1 MDKTESIIF
10 LPATFTLMGD
20 YEVRCVGCGSSLP
33 LHALTCPKDSSLP
46 RTFYRSRRLEERSLP
61 GIWRFM
67 DWLPVKGHIE
77 GLDSGPVTY
86 KSRGLGRELGL
97 DNLYISFNGC
107 WPEIGARSATGSFKD
122 LEAAPTLRM
131 RKDLG
136 NSSILVVAS
145 AGNTARAFAQAASV
159 AGQPV
164 ALVVP
169 KSAIKNLWI
178 TVEKGPLTIVGVE
191 GDYFDAIQVA
201 EKISSLKGFST
212 EGGARNV
219 ARRDGMGTVV
229 LDATLTLGKLPQHY
243 FQAVGSGT
251 GGIAAWEASM
261 RLIDDG
267 RFGKALPR
275 LHLAQS
281 LPNAPI
287 YYSWKGCSGEFR
299 PGATFDEVLFNRRPP
314 YGMPGGVSDALKA
327 TCGDVYGISS
337 QEAEEAKRLF
347 ESSEGIDILNA
358 PAVAVAALA
367 YAARSGAIGRSDV
380 VLLNIT
386 GGGLARL
393 NEIMAKN
400 CLEADIVVSRPEDV
414 VNFMEG
420 RP

>member
-1 MDKTESIIF
+1 
-10 LPATFTLMGD
+10 
-20 YEVRCVGCGSSLP
+20 
-33 LHALTCPKDSSLP
+33 
-46 RTFYRSRRLEERSLP
+46 
-61 GIWRFM
+61 M
-67 DWLPVKGHIE
+67 DWLPVKGPIE

-97 DNLYISFNGC
+97 GNLYISFNGC

-136 NSSILVVAS
+136 NSSTLVVAS

-169 KSAIKNLWI
+169 ESAIKNLWI
-178 TVEKGPLTIVGVE
+178 TVEKGPLTIVSVK

-201 EKISSLKGFST
+201 ETISSLKGFSP

-251 GGIAAWEASM
+251 GGIATWEASM

-287 YYSWKGCSGEFR
+287 YYSWKGCSREFC

-314 YGMPGGVSDALKA
+314 YGMPGGVCDALKA
-327 TCGDVYGISS
+327 TDGDVYGISR

-358 PAVAVAALA
+358 PAIAVAALA
-367 YAARSGAIGRSDV
+367 SAARSGAIGRSDV

-393 NEIMAKN
+393 QEAMAKN
-400 CLEADIVVSRPEDV
+400 CLEADIVVSKPEEA

-420 RP
+420 RY

>member
-1 MDKTESIIF
+1 MSTIRIIF
-10 LPATFTLMGD
+10 WTNRKNYIPARTFTLMGD

-46 RTFYRSRRLEERSLP
+46 RTFYRSRRLEERPLP

-67 DWLPVKGHIE
+67 GWLPVKGHIV

-229 LDATLTLGKLPQHY
+229 LDATLALGKLPQHY

-267 RFGKALPR
+267 RFAR
-275 LHLAQS
+275 LFPGFTWLRASPMPPSTTPGRAAAGSSALAQP
-281 LPNAPI
+281 LTRF
-287 YYSWKGCSGEFR
+287 CST
-299 PGATFDEVLFNRRPP
+299 GARHTACLEGSAMHSRPP
-314 YGMPGGVSDALKA
+314 
-327 TCGDVYGISS
+327 
-337 QEAEEAKRLF
+337 AEMFTAYPARRQKRLRGSLSPLR
-347 ESSEGIDILNA
+347 E
-358 PAVAVAALA
+358 
-367 YAARSGAIGRSDV
+367 
-380 VLLNIT
+380 
-386 GGGLARL
+386 
-393 NEIMAKN
+393 
-400 CLEADIVVSRPEDV
+400 
-414 VNFMEG
+414 
-420 RP
+420 

>member
-10 LPATFTLMGD
+10 LPSALSLMGN
-20 YEVRCVGCGSSLP
+20 YEVRCAGCGSSLP
-33 LHALTCPKDSSLP
+33 LHALTCPNDSSLP
-46 RTFYRSRRLEERSLP
+46 RTFYHSRRLEERPLP

-67 DWLPVKGHIE
+67 DWLPVMGPID
-77 GLDSGPVTY
+77 GLDSGPVAY

-97 DNLYISFNGC
+97 SNLYISFNGF
-107 WPEIGARSATGSFKD
+107 WPEMGARSATGSFKD

-131 RKDLG
+131 RRDLG
-136 NSSILVVAS
+136 DTSTLVVAS
-145 AGNTARAFAQAASV
+145 AGNTARAFAQAASI
-159 AGQPV
+159 AEQPV

-169 KSAIKNLWI
+169 ESAIKNLWI
-178 TVEKGPLTIVGVE
+178 TVERGPLIVVGVK
-191 GDYFDAIQVA
+191 GDYYDAIQVA
-201 EKISSLKGFST
+201 EKVSSLKGFSP

-229 LDATLTLGKLPQHY
+229 LDAALSLGRLPQHY

-287 YYSWKGCSGEFR
+287 YYSWKGCSGEFS
-299 PGATFDEVLFNRRPP
+299 PSATFDEVLFNRHPP
-314 YGMPGGVSDALKA
+314 YSMPGGVSDALKA
-327 TCGDVYGISS
+327 TGGDVYGIPR
-337 QEAEEAKRLF
+337 QEAEDAKRLF

-367 YAARSGAIGRSDV
+367 SAARSGAIGRSDV

-386 GGGLARL
+386 GGGLAGL
-393 NEIMAKN
+393 QEVMVKN
-400 CLEADIVVSRPEDV
+400 RLEADIVVSRPEDI
-414 VNFMEG
+414 VNFLEE
-420 RP
+420 RS